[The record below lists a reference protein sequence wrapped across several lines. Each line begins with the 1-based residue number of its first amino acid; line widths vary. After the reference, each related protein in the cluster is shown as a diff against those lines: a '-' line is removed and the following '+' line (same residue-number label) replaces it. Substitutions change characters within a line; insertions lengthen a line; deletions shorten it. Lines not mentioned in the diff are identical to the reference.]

1 MCEVAGGDVVPDFTV
16 IYGNGLRRID
26 TSGIEDLKLK
36 LVGRQTDVLKR
47 LIPTNLA
54 KFQ

>member
-1 MCEVAGGDVVPDFTV
+1 MCHVADGEIIPNFTV

-26 TSGIEDLKLK
+26 ASGIEDLKLK
-36 LVGRQTDVLKR
+36 MVGRQIDVLRK
-47 LIPTNLA
+47 LIPSNLA

>member
-1 MCEVAGGDVVPDFTV
+1 MCEVAAEEVIPDCTV

-26 TSGIEDLKLK
+26 KSGIEDLKLK
-36 LVGRQTDVLKR
+36 MAVRQVDVLRK
-47 LIPTNLA
+47 LIPSNAA